1 MNYIKELNAFRN
13 WLLLNELSTSAIA
26 LWYTLMAINN
36 MTGWQEWFTVPNS
49 TLQQLTNLSKQGL
62 DNARNQLKNKGLID
76 YQKGKKGQAGKYKM
90 ISLVNSVDQS
100 VYQSVYQSVDQSYDQ
115 SSDQSCDQSDD
126 KHLTINKHKL
136 KQNKTTSNNT
146 DPFRLF
152 ESEGFGT
159 ISSFIADNIQDMIDT
174 YGEVWVCE
182 AMREAVLQ
190 GKRKL
195 SYVRGILKSWASDG
209 MKKQPDKS
217 KTFDEQEIELNM
229 RMRDRNEQP
238 IEWFNT

>member
-1 MNYIKELNAFRN
+1 
-13 WLLLNELSTSAIA
+13 
-26 LWYTLMAINN
+26 
-36 MTGWQEWFTVPNS
+36 S

-76 YQKGKKGQAGKYKM
+76 YQKGKKGQAGKYKI
-90 ISLVNSVDQS
+90 ISLVNSVD
-100 VYQSVYQSVDQSYDQ
+100 QSVYQSVDQSYDQ
-115 SSDQSCDQSDD
+115 SSDQSYDQSVY

-136 KQNKTTSNNT
+136 KQKQNKTTSNNT

-174 YGEVWVCE
+174 YGVVWVCE

-190 GKRKL
+190 NKRKL
-195 SYVRGILKSWASDG
+195 
-209 MKKQPDKS
+209 
-217 KTFDEQEIELNM
+217 
-229 RMRDRNEQP
+229 RDRKSVV
-238 IEWFNT
+238 

>member
-36 MTGWQEWFTVPNS
+36 MTGWQEWFAVPNS

-62 DNARNQLKNKGLID
+62 DNARNQLKNRGLID

-90 ISLVNSVDQS
+90 ISLVNSF
-100 VYQSVYQSVDQSYDQ
+100 DQSYDQ
-115 SSDQSCDQSDD
+115 SSDQSYDRSSDQSYDQSDD

-136 KQNKTTSNNT
+136 KQKQNKTTSSNT

-159 ISSFIADNIQDMIDT
+159 ISSFIAENIQDLIDT

-195 SYVRGILKSWASDG
+195 SYVRGILKSWAADG

-217 KTFDEQEIELNM
+217 KTFDKQEIDLSM

-238 IEWFNT
+238 IDWFVT